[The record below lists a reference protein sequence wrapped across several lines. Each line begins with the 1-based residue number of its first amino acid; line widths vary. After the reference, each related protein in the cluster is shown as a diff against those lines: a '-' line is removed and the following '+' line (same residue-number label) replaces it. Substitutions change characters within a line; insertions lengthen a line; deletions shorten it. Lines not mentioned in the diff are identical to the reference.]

1 MGCASSAL
9 NKAGESSRFR
19 SATSKECFPNTE
31 GSKACFAHPKPRT
44 LGREAYPHGSAQRDS
59 PPLPQELKAS
69 VAPATNGMKPLPEK
83 PLVAPEAARGEDA
96 VHQSE
101 STEVTRPLER
111 AEGKQTDVERMAEA
125 QSLKGHGETEPLG
138 PEPKGQAL
146 RTAGERGSPGALEG
160 TESPHA
166 AGEREPP
173 AMAGCITP
181 LHTGAELQPQEAM
194 GKEERSQL
202 LKATPEENEAPEP
215 VVRRQLMET
224 ADELQHQATPGKSEL
239 SQLPETDPR
248 ETVTPKVVDLSQLM
262 ETPGRSGSLRT
273 TPAGPG
279 NLEQAQPEGEAGSPE
294 HPAGMVDMAANEQ
307 MVCTVP
313 THRQQRHTEGETEE
327 QMETEV
333 EYKKASGGAETNE
346 ETGEAV
352 DLSAA
357 T

>member
-1 MGCASSAL
+1 MPHPLPLLSAPP
-9 NKAGESSRFR
+9 AQWP
-19 SATSKECFPNTE
+19 ATSKECFPNTE

-44 LGREAYPHGSAQRDS
+44 PGREANLHGSVQRDS

-69 VAPATNGMKPLPEK
+69 AAPTANGMKPLHEQ
-83 PLVAPEAARGEDA
+83 PLEALEGARGEDA
-96 VHQSE
+96 MRQSG
-101 STEVTRPLER
+101 STEMTRPLER
-111 AEGKQTDVERMAEA
+111 AEGKQTDVEGTAEA

-160 TESPHA
+160 AESPHA
-166 AGEREPP
+166 AGERDPP
-173 AMAGCITP
+173 GMAGHSTP
-181 LHTGAELQPQEAM
+181 LHTGAELQPQEAT

-202 LKATPEENEAPEP
+202 LKAAPKENEAPEQ
-215 VVRRQLMET
+215 VARRQLMET
-224 ADELQHQATPGKSEL
+224 ADELQLQVTLGKSEP
-239 SQLPETDPR
+239 SQLPEMVPR
-248 ETVTPKVVDLSQLM
+248 ETATPKVVDLSQLM
-262 ETPGRSGSLRT
+262 ETPVRSGSLRT

-279 NLEQAQPEGEAGSPE
+279 NLEQAQPEGVAGGTE
-294 HPAGMVDMAANEQ
+294 HPAGMAEMAENEQ

-313 THRQQRHTEGETEE
+313 THRQQRHTKGETEE

-333 EYKKASGGAETNE
+333 EHKKASGGAETNE